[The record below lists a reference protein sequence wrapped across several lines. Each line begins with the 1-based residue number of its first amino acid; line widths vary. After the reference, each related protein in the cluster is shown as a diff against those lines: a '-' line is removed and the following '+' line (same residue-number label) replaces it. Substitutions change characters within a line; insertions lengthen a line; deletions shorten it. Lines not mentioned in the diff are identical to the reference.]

1 MQAARRLYLYAM
13 SGITLAVI
21 ATGAV
26 LLLQALLDGIVPRSD
41 FADAFDNTR
50 QGLSQAI
57 AMLGVGI
64 PVWAVHWWL
73 IQRSLRPASAE
84 REAERRSDIRAAYLT
99 AVLVV
104 SLVVWVSS
112 SIDFLRWLATQVLFS
127 GDPEFAFHDPLGA
140 LTTGITGFAIWL
152 YHGLVRRH
160 DLAAGPVSG
169 AAAWL
174 PRLYLYG
181 VSLGALLSAVSA
193 LDTFIGQAISSP
205 FVEFEDNFSTF
216 YVLERAATAIAWGIV
231 WFAHWTYAARLVRD
245 PGWRGAE
252 ERVSRMRA
260 GAYAIAIVVSAGATL
275 IGLAGILGALLALVL
290 PEPGFETDRGFNEV
304 VASLLRAV
312 PWAIVWFGH
321 ARAFRREPAAA
332 DPLRALHQERLVSHG
347 IAAAALAIGAAG
359 TGWILG
365 YLIDFLLGGQRSV
378 FGLDGSL
385 IELRQWLPFAVVGM
399 AAWYRAWRTVIARR
413 VLDPIGEARS
423 TIRRAFLYLTLGVAL
438 VVALA
443 AAALILYRFVGLVLN
458 AGLGGNLVTEL
469 STPLGALVTAGAVL
483 LYHGLQL
490 RGDLALAAPAAG
502 ADVAPGPVVVPDA
515 GGVGDEAP
523 IAASVPV
530 PADAAVATVMER
542 RVLELIGPPGADLDA
557 ALAAARSALPSGIEI
572 VTGDT

>member
-21 ATGAV
+21 ATGTV
-26 LLLQALLDGIVPRSD
+26 LLLQALLDGIFPRTD
-41 FADAFDNTR
+41 LDGEFRETR

-73 IQRSLRPASAE
+73 IQRSLRAGSPE
-84 REAERRSDIRAAYLT
+84 REAERRSEIRATYLT
-99 AVLVV
+99 AVLVL
-104 SLVVWVSS
+104 SLVAWVSS
-112 SIDFLRWLATQVLFS
+112 SIALLQGIAIQRLFPTAPDFIFQ
-127 GDPEFAFHDPLGA
+127 DPIGA
-140 LTTGITGFAIWL
+140 ITTGATGLAIWL
-152 YHGLVRRH
+152 YHGLVRRR
-160 DLAAGPVSG
+160 DLAAGPVTG

-181 VSLGALLSAVSA
+181 VSLGALLSAVTA
-193 LDTFIGQAISSP
+193 LDTIIGQTIAAP
-205 FVEFEDNFSTF
+205 VLEFEDDFSR
-216 YVLERAATAIAWGIV
+216 YYLVERAATAIAWGIV
-231 WFAHWTYAARLVRD
+231 WFAHWTYATRLARD

-252 ERVSRMRA
+252 ERVSRMRV
-260 GAYAIAIVVSAGATL
+260 GAYAVAIVVSAGATL
-275 IGLAGILGALLALVL
+275 IGLAGILGAVLALAM
-290 PEPGFETDRGFNEV
+290 PEPGFETDRGSNEV
-304 VASLLRAV
+304 VASLLRVV

-332 DPLRALHQERLVSHG
+332 DPLRALHQERVASHG
-347 IAAAALAIGAAG
+347 TAAAALAIGATG

-365 YLIDFLLGGQRSV
+365 YLIDFLLGGQRSA

-399 AAWYRAWRTVIARR
+399 VAWFWAWRAVIARR
-413 VLDPIGEARS
+413 VLDLVGEAQS
-423 TIRRAFLYLTLGVAL
+423 TIRRAFLFLTLGVAL

-443 AAALILYRFVGLVLN
+443 AAALILYRFVGIALN

-469 STPLGALVTAGAVL
+469 STPLGALIVAGAVL
-483 LYHGLQL
+483 VYHGLQL
-490 RGDLALAAPAAG
+490 RGDLALAAPAAA
-502 ADVAPGPVVVPDA
+502 ADAAAGPTVEA
-515 GGVGDEAP
+515 GGGVIGDEAP
-523 IAASVPV
+523 MAAPG
-530 PADAAVATVMER
+530 PAVIDATGATVMER
-542 RVLELIGPPGADLDA
+542 RALELIGPPGADLDA